1 MCNVGTQVQVLVLVQ
16 VLTQPLVFLP
26 AGSDSAGFGRSY
38 WTLLHFLS
46 HDSWWGFYFL
56 FPELVFQNESLAD
69 GADALQPRVAR
80 CTAASFQQ
88 RPWWREWVLHPGRV
102 LTLTSRF
109 FSSWFQWGG
118 HKRIHQQSP

>member
-1 MCNVGTQVQVLVLVQ
+1 MLSVLISLFYILALVQSVSRSETAPPAGRGWTRVRTVCVCVCTVGTQVQVLVLVQ
-16 VLTQPLVFLP
+16 VLTRPLVFLP

-56 FPELVFQNESLAD
+56 FPELVFQNES
-69 GADALQPRVAR
+69 VAR

-88 RPWWREWVLHPGRV
+88 RPWW
-102 LTLTSRF
+102 
-109 FSSWFQWGG
+109 
-118 HKRIHQQSP
+118 